1 MMRKYLQRIFTALCL
16 CCILLAACSE
26 DSTSL
31 GVDMMPASDLLL
43 RQYRSYGVPTESYA
57 VEDSVLSRT
66 SKSYLGFYTDPET
79 GTSVRAEF
87 ISQYHIN
94 ENEQL
99 FAESVVDNKITDFYA
114 NLYVEKF
121 IGDSLTNFNI
131 SVYDL
136 NKNLDSEADYYTDIE
151 CDKYCDMTAT
161 PLATKWYTLADRIL
175 TEKQRTAKGY
185 LRCIRVKLPLAIGQ
199 QIYDAFRT
207 NKSLFAN
214 TRAWLN
220 SGLPCS
226 KGLYYKVEYGD
237 GAIAYIDISQ
247 LAFNFRYYDKG
258 YKKDTTGITYLSA
271 TEEVVQATSFDNT
284 NLEPLLNDEGC
295 TYLKS
300 PAGIFTLATLPIDSI
315 NVNDTIN
322 AATLT
327 FTRYN
332 DQIPAKFKLGIP
344 QTLLLVRY
352 DDYKKGYFEKYQKA
366 DDKTSFLA
374 KFNSS
379 GNNYTFTNIS
389 RLIATC
395 LKEKQKGKATP
406 TYNKVLLIPV
416 ETTYDSS
423 NKLVKLNHDFS
434 VCSAKLVKGHS
445 LKPGEKGE
453 DDSSNVLL
461 KVVYSSFTR

>member
-1 MMRKYLQRIFTALCL
+1 MCL
-16 CCILLAACSE
+16 CGLLGMFVAACSE
-26 DSTSL
+26 DSTTL
-31 GVDMMPASDLLL
+31 GVDMMPAEDLLV
-43 RQYRSYGVPTESYA
+43 RQYHSYGVPTESYA

-79 GTSVRAEF
+79 ETSIRAEF

-94 ENEQL
+94 ENEAL
-99 FAESVVDNKITDFYA
+99 FADSIVDYEITDFYA
-114 NLYVEKF
+114 NLYIEKF
-121 IGDSLTNFNI
+121 IGDSLTNFRI

-136 NKNLDSEADYYTDIE
+136 KKSLDTEADYYTDIE
-151 CDKYCDMTAT
+151 PDQYCDMTAP
-161 PLATKWYTLADRIL
+161 PLTTKWYTLSDRTI
-175 TEKQRTAKGY
+175 TDQQRTAKGY
-185 LRCIRVKLPLAIGQ
+185 LRHIRVKLPVSLGQ

-207 NKSLFAN
+207 NKSLFAD
-214 TRAWLN
+214 THAWLN

-226 KGLYYKVEYGD
+226 KGLYYRVEYGN

-247 LAFNFRYYDKG
+247 LVFTFRYYDVG

-284 NLEPLLNDEGC
+284 NLEPLLRDNTC

-300 PAGIFTLATLPIDSI
+300 PAGIFTMATLPIDSI
-315 NVNDTIN
+315 NANDTIN
-322 AATLT
+322 SASLT

-332 DQIPAKFKLGIP
+332 DIVSSAFKLGIP

-352 DDYKKGYFEKYQKA
+352 DDYKNGYFEKYKKA

-374 KFNSS
+374 KFSSASNS
-379 GNNYTFTNIS
+379 YTFTNIS
-389 RLIATC
+389 RLISTC
-395 LKEKQKGKATP
+395 LKEKQKGNQSP
-406 TYNKVLLIPV
+406 NYNKVLLIPV
-416 ETTYDSS
+416 ETTYDTS

-434 VCSAKLVKGHS
+434 ICSAKLVKGHTS
-445 LKPGEKGE
+445 TADSNNE

-461 KVVYSSFTR
+461 KVIYSSFAKR